1 MAIMHPNYRDDELD
15 VKISGDGA
23 WGERQLYLEL
33 RRQLP
38 DNWHVLYNNNIR
50 VLGKDVQTDFL
61 VFCPGKGVVN
71 VDAKGQGYRYQ
82 DNSWYLGD
90 EEDRIFYKAQR
101 AIHTFDDYVR
111 SNLSNGRSWGA
122 YGYLV
127 VFLAQPDLR
136 QEIPGDCSHM
146 LPQAVR
152 DGQLRQYIEGELDRH
167 CEHHA
172 SFTSKMCKS
181 ILNHFCLKF
190 EFSPFY
196 FEFVNNDRRLES
208 PLTTLQKNIQAAIE
222 ANRYVHV
229 TGGAG
234 TGKTVLAM
242 ACASSFAAR
251 GQRVLY
257 VCYNVCLA
265 ENLSLHNQRNGNVI
279 ITHFDVL
286 PRILFNQAIQQVIDN
301 GQINWEQTHNRIAD
315 MICDRGE
322 QQDEL
327 NKFDLI
333 LVDEAQDMNQEMLYS
348 LQFIA
353 KEHAKIA
360 FFSDSAQSIFRND
373 WAFPKED
380 YPGIETH
387 TLRVNLRNT
396 DRIHEQIVQYSR
408 EDTSPGGYIS
418 GMRPEFFN
426 ESVENLIQ
434 RLKNDEGIHPDDI
447 AVLGY
452 RQESIDNVR
461 DRNQEQLYFTSNIR
475 EWNNRNRNILKTTVQ
490 SFKGME
496 ANVVII
502 ADADQMPNLDDVEL
516 NHLRYVGES
525 RAKYR
530 LYLHSPG

>member
-1 MAIMHPNYRDDELD
+1 
-15 VKISGDGA
+15 
-23 WGERQLYLEL
+23 
-33 RRQLP
+33 
-38 DNWHVLYNNNIR
+38 
-50 VLGKDVQTDFL
+50 
-61 VFCPGKGVVN
+61 
-71 VDAKGQGYRYQ
+71 
-82 DNSWYLGD
+82 
-90 EEDRIFYKAQR
+90 
-101 AIHTFDDYVR
+101 
-111 SNLSNGRSWGA
+111 
-122 YGYLV
+122 
-127 VFLAQPDLR
+127 
-136 QEIPGDCSHM
+136 
-146 LPQAVR
+146 
-152 DGQLRQYIEGELDRH
+152 
-167 CEHHA
+167 
-172 SFTSKMCKS
+172 
-181 ILNHFCLKF
+181 
-190 EFSPFY
+190 
-196 FEFVNNDRRLES
+196 
-208 PLTTLQKNIQAAIE
+208 
-222 ANRYVHV
+222 
-229 TGGAG
+229 
-234 TGKTVLAM
+234 
-242 ACASSFAAR
+242 
-251 GQRVLY
+251 
-257 VCYNVCLA
+257 
-265 ENLSLHNQRNGNVI
+265 
-279 ITHFDVL
+279 
-286 PRILFNQAIQQVIDN
+286 
-301 GQINWEQTHNRIAD
+301 
-315 MICDRGE
+315 MICARGE

-333 LVDEAQDMNQEMLYS
+333 LVDEAQDMNQDMLYS

-408 EDTSPGGYIS
+408 EDTSPGRYIS